1 MPKFGLKC
9 FAGSFVLSLVAV
21 FAVTKAYFVIS
32 ADEHQQ
38 REALVDAEN
47 VPVKNI
53 ELFAATEENDP
64 LYDKFNSLVRQ
75 NELPAPDNSEMITS
89 ENHSDT
95 SSDSVLYEPENSE
108 SALTADA
115 VSESEFAYSDDNND
129 SDYIVQAASSP
140 IPQDADT
147 ASEDLQIADAS
158 EATDFMIPLVH
169 TYKTA
174 AGTVTYS
181 DTADDNQIA
190 MASHD
195 INIDNLGNEG
205 VAAVTDPLPESS
217 SYISKSEFS
226 AGLSAPSM
234 EADNTWNVAEISNRH
249 AGKNSLAQYTAK
261 HETDIV
267 APDQQAEVPAAAE
280 YRMQQNILIPI
291 PESIKNEHNLTP
303 QFSTSEENLRLER
316 ELRAKHQLPAL
327 ENDHTDV
334 SDDGEQDFEEEFD
347 DDEENEETSKSLTDS
362 IAEWFSGSGKKTSK
376 DNIAPKSNSSKST
389 KKKSDK
395 KEESSIF
402 NKLLGIGKSD
412 KDSVA
417 PSELKL
423 SFQPN
428 RAEISGQT
436 LEWLHAFSD
445 NVIKDENVFIEIRI
459 DKTAP
464 YALQEKRLKLLYK
477 ILANNGVDYHK
488 INIIF
493 TDREPNSFIIRNVR
507 YASEDDKIKAMKR
520 ADNPW
525 Y

>member
-9 FAGSFVLSLVAV
+9 FVGSFMLSLVAV
-21 FAVTKAYFVIS
+21 FAVTKTYFVMS
-32 ADEHQQ
+32 VAEHEQ
-38 REALVDAEN
+38 REALVDFEN
-47 VPVKNI
+47 IPVKNI
-53 ELFAATEENDP
+53 ELFAANEENDP
-64 LYDKFNSLVRQ
+64 LFDKFDNLNRH
-75 NELPAPDNSEMITS
+75 NELPMADNNVAVIS
-89 ENHSDT
+89 ENRTDAT
-95 SSDSVLYEPENSE
+95 TDSVIYEPENSE
-108 SALTADA
+108 SAFTAD
-115 VSESEFAYSDDNND
+115 STENNEFAYSDDASGNN
-129 SDYIVQAASSP
+129 YIVQISSSP
-140 IPQDADT
+140 APQDTDVAE
-147 ASEDLQIADAS
+147 EDLQIADAS
-158 EATDFMIPLVH
+158 EASDFIIPLVH

-174 AGTVTYS
+174 SGTITYS
-181 DTADDNQIA
+181 DSADDNQIA

-195 INIDNLGNEG
+195 VNIDNLGNDG
-205 VAAVTDPLPESS
+205 VAAVTEPLPENSS
-217 SYISKSEFS
+217 FISKSEFS

-234 EADNTWNVAEISNRH
+234 EADDAWEVAEISNRH

-261 HETDIV
+261 HESDIV
-267 APDQQAEVPAAAE
+267 APDQQAETPAATE
-280 YRMQQNILIPI
+280 YKMQQNILIPI

-316 ELRAKHQLPAL
+316 ELRAKHKLPAL
-327 ENDHTDV
+327 TEDNSDI
-334 SDDGEQDFEEEFD
+334 SDDDEQDFEEEFD
-347 DDEENEETSKSLTDS
+347 DDDEEETSKSLTDS
-362 IAEWFSGSGKKTSK
+362 IAEWFSGTGKKTTK
-376 DNIAPKSNSSKST
+376 DNIAPKSNKSKSAP
-389 KKKSDK
+389 KKSNK

-402 NKLLGIGKSD
+402 NKLLGISESD
-412 KDSVA
+412 KDSVS

-445 NVIKDENVFIEIRI
+445 NSIKDENVFIEIRI